1 MQSMVNNENPADLLR
16 DSTYDLIYT
25 GIESAKRGN
34 NAVLITLL
42 NKIIP
47 NVNLNVDANSF
58 DVDKEIELVKQK
70 ARQLSRLADNGIQEA
85 VIVNDTDN

>member
-1 MQSMVNNENPADLLR
+1 MQSVIDTRNPADLLR
-16 DSTYDLIYT
+16 DSTYDLINT

-47 NVNLNVDANSF
+47 NVNLNVDAESF
-58 DVDKEIELVKQK
+58 NVDKEIEIVKQK
-70 ARQLSRLADNGIQEA
+70 ARELSRIADDNICEA
-85 VIVNDTDN
+85 EILNDTDD